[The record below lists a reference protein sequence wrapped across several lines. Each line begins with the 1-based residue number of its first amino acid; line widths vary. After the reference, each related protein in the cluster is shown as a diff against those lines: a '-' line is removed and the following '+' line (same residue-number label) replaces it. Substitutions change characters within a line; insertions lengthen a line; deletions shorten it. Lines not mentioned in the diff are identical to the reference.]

1 MLGPCKGNFCVG
13 LTRSEQTR
21 AVPFGFQLG
30 KMMRA
35 STFIL
40 ILSAVLQARSVPGSL
55 RGRVTDGSG
64 AAVSGVVVAAI
75 TEQGRVKVGITDPQ
89 GDYAIGDLSPGRYT
103 IWAGESGFSFYENTS
118 LGVRAGRA
126 QKLDICLRPSL
137 GGSSAIR
144 LQMAEVPI
152 RSDAAPVS
160 IRAGTA
166 GGR

>member
-1 MLGPCKGNFCVG
+1 MDILLRHWRPMSN
-13 LTRSEQTR
+13 
-21 AVPFGFQLG
+21 
-30 KMMRA
+30 A
-35 STFIL
+35 SIFVL
-40 ILSAVLQARSVPGSL
+40 ILSAALQARSAPGSL

-64 AAVSGVVVAAI
+64 TAVSGAVVAAI
-75 TEQGRVKVGITDPQ
+75 TEQGQIKFGITDTQ
-89 GDYAIGDLSPGRYT
+89 GEYTIGNLSPGRYT

-118 LGVRAGRA
+118 LGVRAGRG
-126 QKLDICLRPSL
+126 QTLDICLRPSL

>member
-1 MLGPCKGNFCVG
+1 MDVLFGHGRPMLN
-13 LTRSEQTR
+13 
-21 AVPFGFQLG
+21 
-30 KMMRA
+30 A
-35 STFIL
+35 SIFVL
-40 ILSAVLQARSVPGSL
+40 ILSAALQARSAPGSL

-64 AAVSGVVVAAI
+64 TAVSGAIVAAI
-75 TEQGRVKVGITDPQ
+75 TELGQVKFGVTDTQ
-89 GDYAIGDLSPGRYT
+89 GDYAIGNLSPGRYT

-126 QKLDICLRPSL
+126 QTLDICLRQSL

-152 RSDAAPVS
+152 RRDAAPVS
-160 IRAGTA
+160 VRSGTA